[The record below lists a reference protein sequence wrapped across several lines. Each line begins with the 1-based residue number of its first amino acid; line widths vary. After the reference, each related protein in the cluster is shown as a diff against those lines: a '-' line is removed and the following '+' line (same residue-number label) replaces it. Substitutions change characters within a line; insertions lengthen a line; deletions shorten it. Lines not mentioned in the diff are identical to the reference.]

1 MVTFYCRE
9 VQAELEE
16 GDLKVPEE
24 TRSVL
29 KLQDASFIVVN
40 MFVRQSS
47 AIFSW
52 AEAIWEARPSIT
64 SVKINKVLK
73 IRICNHS

>member
-40 MFVRQSS
+40 MFVRL
-47 AIFSW
+47 
-52 AEAIWEARPSIT
+52 ED
-64 SVKINKVLK
+64 
-73 IRICNHS
+73 

>member
-52 AEAIWEARPSIT
+52 AIWGAWPSIFQFRQM
-64 SVKINKVLK
+64 K
-73 IRICNHS
+73 H

>member
-29 KLQDASFIVVN
+29 KLQYASFIVVN

-47 AIFSW
+47 VIFYGQKLSGGLGQACSNLGKW
-52 AEAIWEARPSIT
+52 STEQ
-64 SVKINKVLK
+64 
-73 IRICNHS
+73 

>member
-9 VQAELEE
+9 VQEELEE

-52 AEAIWEARPSIT
+52 AEAIWGARPSIFQFRQM
-64 SVKINKVLK
+64 K
-73 IRICNHS
+73 H